1 MGQKR
6 FLVCGAIL
14 VAAGIGAP
22 TTAFLGSGGALSEPR
37 TPAVEDTAP
46 VVPPEPAEIPAEIPV
61 GTTVTTAPEP
71 VASSSP
77 RRVGAGTVVP
87 PHTGVEPP
95 PGPRT
100 QQTQDSAA
108 PAGPGPAP
116 SPEATSPTVQP
127 TDVQPA
133 PPPQREPPTF
143 VPVEPDPADD
153 TDGAGPGAPPA
164 LPTDDV
170 DPADQ

>member
-22 TTAFLGSGGALSEPR
+22 TTAYLGSGGALSEPP
-37 TPAVEDTAP
+37 TPAVEDTTP
-46 VVPPEPAEIPAEIPV
+46 VVPPEPAEIPV

-77 RRVGAGTVVP
+77 RRVGAGTQVP
-87 PHTGVEPP
+87 PHTGIEPP
-95 PGPRT
+95 PAPRAQET
-100 QQTQDSAA
+100 QASAA
-108 PAGPGPAP
+108 PAGPAPAP
-116 SPEATSPTVQP
+116 SPEATSPTVLP
-127 TDVQPA
+127 TAPQPA

-153 TDGAGPGAPPA
+153 ADGPGPGAPPA
-164 LPTDDV
+164 LPTGDV